1 MVPANRSSEKGDR
14 AMDVGVSALTQ
25 KQAISNC
32 RAPGEAV
39 VTNAARKCRDELQR
53 RGKELQKGKEN
64 ALRYE
69 IHYERDQEKSAD
81 EEASQEGARIRSN
94 LLGTNREGG

>member
-1 MVPANRSSEKGDR
+1 
-14 AMDVGVSALTQ
+14 MDVGISALTQ

-69 IHYERDQEKSAD
+69 TTT
-81 EEASQEGARIRSN
+81 SQTTKKAQTKRPVRKELVYAQICLEQTGKEVD
-94 LLGTNREGG
+94 L